1 MSTAT
6 ETVSQFD
13 FECERN
19 REISQNVQKLGFLQ
33 EKMGFSKMNLEVFE
47 NGNLK
52 LIWTEIGSFLKSF
65 EEVELLYKNRK
76 VFGITLNFFEKN

>member
-47 NGNLK
+47 NGSLN
-52 LIWTEIGSFLKSF
+52 LIWTEIGNFLKRFKEF
-65 EEVELLYKNRK
+65 ELFLKNR
-76 VFGITLNFFEKN
+76 